1 MQMVY
6 WVVAEGTHIMERTAL
21 QASRPGR
28 GAAELSIWNA
38 GSRVGRVPGLV
49 KESVRKQSGRGAET
63 SSNRAK
69 QSWCVM
75 SLPGCMW

>member
-1 MQMVY
+1 MQMVW
-6 WVVAEGTHIMERTAL
+6 WVAAEGTHIMGRTAL

-28 GAAELSIWNA
+28 RAAELGMWNA

-49 KESVRKQSGRGAET
+49 KESVRKSSGRGAEA
-63 SSNRAK
+63 SSNGAK

-75 SLPGCMW
+75 SLPGYMW

>member
-6 WVVAEGTHIMERTAL
+6 WVAAEGTHIMERTAL

-49 KESVRKQSGRGAET
+49 KESVRK
-63 SSNRAK
+63 
-69 QSWCVM
+69 
-75 SLPGCMW
+75 